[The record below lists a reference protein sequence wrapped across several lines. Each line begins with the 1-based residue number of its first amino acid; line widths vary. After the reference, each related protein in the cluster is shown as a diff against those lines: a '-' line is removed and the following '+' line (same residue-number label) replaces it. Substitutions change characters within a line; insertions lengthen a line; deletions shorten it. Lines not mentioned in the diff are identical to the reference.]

1 MNMAED
7 MVVGM
12 AEHLGEDMVD
22 KLHQQNQFQAAQLQV
37 EDIQQI
43 QVGDKTLLVQNR
55 VVAVLQGLV
64 DNLSVKYVKI
74 IDCSYHK

>member
-1 MNMAED
+1 MEADKVVNMAED

-37 EDIQQI
+37 EDIHPANP
-43 QVGDKTLLVQNR
+43 G
-55 VVAVLQGLV
+55 GG
-64 DNLSVKYVKI
+64 
-74 IDCSYHK
+74 